1 VREAEWAHALTPAEQ
16 RILILL
22 MHKIRAYPMPVA
34 DSVEQPVLARDQDP
48 GTAPAST

>member
-1 VREAEWAHALTPAEQ
+1 
-16 RILILL
+16 
-22 MHKIRAYPMPVA
+22 MPVA